1 MENRWIDLHVHSS
14 ASDGTYSPENL
25 VEYAIQKGLCA
36 FALTDHDT
44 IDGIDRAKKAAEGRP
59 VEVIPG
65 IEFSTEYHGTDIHIV
80 GIDIAYQDS
89 EFTAALSRFRDSRST
104 RNRKVIAKMKEKG
117 IDISWEKMQERFGDA
132 VWTRAHFG
140 RYLMEHGYVKEI
152 AEAFQ
157 KYIGPGCCCYVPRE
171 KVTPQQATELICRTG
186 GIPILAHPMAYNL
199 KESEL
204 YRLIQELK
212 DTGLMGIEA
221 LYSTY
226 GQEEEAYVRMLA
238 RRYDLEISG
247 GSDFHGHNKPGLDL
261 GTGYGKLKVPYEV
274 LEKLRNRRAEHDR

>member
-14 ASDGTYSPENL
+14 ASDGTYSPEKL

-44 IDGIDRAKKAAEGRP
+44 IDAIDRAKKAAEGSG

-80 GIDIAYQDS
+80 GLDIACKDR
-89 EFTAALSRFRDSRST
+89 EFTVALSGFQDSRSA
-104 RNRKVIAKMKEKG
+104 RNLKVIEKMKEQG
-117 IDISWEKMQERFGDA
+117 IEISWEKMQERFGDA
-132 VWTRAHFG
+132 VWTRAHFA
-140 RYLMEHGYVKEI
+140 RYLMELGYVKEI

-157 KYIGPGCCCYVPRE
+157 KYVGPGCVCYVPRE
-171 KVTPQQATELICRTG
+171 KVTPRQATELIFRTG
-186 GIPILAHPMAYNL
+186 GIPILAHPLAYGL

-204 YRLIQELK
+204 HRLIQELK
-212 DTGLMGIEA
+212 EAGLMGIEA
-221 LYSTY
+221 LYSAY
-226 GQEEEAYVRMLA
+226 GQEEEAYLRMLA
-238 RRYDLEISG
+238 RQYDLEISG
-247 GSDFHGHNKPGLDL
+247 GSDFHGDNKPGLDL

-274 LEKLRNRRAEHDR
+274 LERLRNRRAEHDR